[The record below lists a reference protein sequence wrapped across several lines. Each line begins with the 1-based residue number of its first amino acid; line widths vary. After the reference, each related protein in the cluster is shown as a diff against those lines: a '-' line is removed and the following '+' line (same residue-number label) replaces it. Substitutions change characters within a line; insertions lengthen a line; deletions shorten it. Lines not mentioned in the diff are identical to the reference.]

1 MLERISRKK
10 QILGMLKR
18 LIIINAMGLNH
29 GKIKQWQVDQV
40 EKYSVSLYEGMDN
53 LVKLK
58 VFLVLMV
65 NIYVDFMVIIIY

>member
-1 MLERISRKK
+1 
-10 QILGMLKR
+10 
-18 LIIINAMGLNH
+18 LIGKATQKNN
-29 GKIKQWQVDQV
+29 GKILTWQEDQV
-40 EKYSVSLYEGMDN
+40 EKYFVSLYEEMDN

>member
-1 MLERISRKK
+1 
-10 QILGMLKR
+10 MLKR
-18 LIIINAMGLNH
+18 LIIINAMELNL

-40 EKYSVSLYEGMDN
+40 GKYSVSLYEGMDN

>member
-1 MLERISRKK
+1 
-10 QILGMLKR
+10 MLKR
-18 LIIINAMGLNH
+18 LILINAMELNL

-40 EKYSVSLYEGMDN
+40 EKYSVSLYEETDN

>member
-1 MLERISRKK
+1 MELN
-10 QILGMLKR
+10 LG
-18 LIIINAMGLNH
+18 NP
-29 GKIKQWQVDQV
+29 IKQWRVDQV
-40 EKYSVSLYEGMDN
+40 EKYSVSLYEEMDN

>member
-1 MLERISRKK
+1 ME
-10 QILGMLKR
+10 
-18 LIIINAMGLNH
+18 LNL

>member
-1 MLERISRKK
+1 
-10 QILGMLKR
+10 MLKR
-18 LIIINAMGLNH
+18 LILINAMGLNL

-40 EKYSVSLYEGMDN
+40 EKYSVSLYEETDN

-58 VFLVLMV
+58 VLLVLMV

>member
-1 MLERISRKK
+1 
-10 QILGMLKR
+10 MLKR
-18 LIIINAMGLNH
+18 LIIINAMELNL

-40 EKYSVSLYEGMDN
+40 AKYSVSLYEGMDN

>member
-1 MLERISRKK
+1 
-10 QILGMLKR
+10 MLKR
-18 LIIINAMGLNH
+18 LTIINAMELNH

-58 VFLVLMV
+58 ALPVQTE
-65 NIYVDFMVIIIY
+65 NISAGSMDLIIF

>member
-1 MLERISRKK
+1 
-10 QILGMLKR
+10 MLKR
-18 LIIINAMGLNH
+18 LIIINAMELNL

-40 EKYSVSLYEGMDN
+40 GKYSVSLYEEMDN

>member
-1 MLERISRKK
+1 
-10 QILGMLKR
+10 MLKR
-18 LIIINAMGLNH
+18 LIIINAMELNL

>member
-1 MLERISRKK
+1 
-10 QILGMLKR
+10 MLKR
-18 LIIINAMGLNH
+18 LIIINAMVLNL

-40 EKYSVSLYEGMDN
+40 GKYSVSLYEEMDN

>member
-1 MLERISRKK
+1 
-10 QILGMLKR
+10 MLKR
-18 LIIINAMGLNH
+18 LIIINAMELNL

-40 EKYSVSLYEGMDN
+40 EKYFVSLYEETDN